1 MSKAEKNL
9 LLIQEVFLSA
19 RRTGAVNFKFMTAD
33 VIPFQIIVKLIHRT
47 GLNFLRFP
55 AG

>member
-1 MSKAEKNL
+1 MSKAEKTSC
-9 LLIQEVFLSA
+9 ISRRFLSA
-19 RRTGAVNFKFMTAD
+19 RRTGAVNFKLMAAD
-33 VIPFQIIVKLIHRT
+33 FIPFQIIVRLIHRT